1 MKRFLTKP
9 IIWAAGCL
17 VALTF
22 CACGNNEIENVDLK
36 LIQSRQLLKAAEFN
50 FHKII
55 VERSTISAV
64 GFAGHGIVDFKER
77 ILVLPVDVQIA
88 GMIDFSGVTKDNLI
102 STDDGLVFILPD
114 PILHFELNADREM
127 RGYAS
132 KEGILYGGTFS
143 NEEIKQIQNQAID
156 SIMIERTLTLM
167 AEQTRTNAAS
177 IMIPLVALAT
187 GMPEEKIIVQ
197 FNSELNLSAA
207 MLKEDKRTIIFRRK
221 E

>member
-9 IIWAAGCL
+9 IIWVTGCL

-36 LIQSRQLLKAAEFN
+36 LIQSRKLLKTAEFN

-77 ILVLPVDVQIA
+77 ILVLPVDVRIA

-114 PILHFELNADREM
+114 PILHIELNSDRET

-132 KEGILYGGTFS
+132 KEGVLYGGTFS
-143 NEEIKQIQNQAID
+143 NEEIQQIVKQARD
-156 SIMIERTLTLM
+156 SIMIERTLTLI

-207 MLKEDKRTIIFRRK
+207 MLKDENTIIFRRK

>member
-9 IIWAAGCL
+9 IIWVTGCL

-77 ILVLPVDVQIA
+77 ILVLPVDVRIA

-114 PILHFELNADREM
+114 PILHYELNANREK

-132 KEGILYGGTFS
+132 KEGVLYGGTFS
-143 NEEIKQIQNQAID
+143 DEEIKQIQKQALD
-156 SIMIERTLTLM
+156 SIMIERTLTLI

-207 MLKEDKRTIIFRRK
+207 MLKDERTIIFRRK

>member
-77 ILVLPVDVQIA
+77 ILVLPVDVRIA

-114 PILHFELNADREM
+114 PILHYELNANREM
-127 RGYAS
+127 RGHAS
-132 KEGILYGGTFS
+132 KEGVLYGGTFS
-143 NEEIKQIQNQAID
+143 DEEIKQIEKQAID

-207 MLKEDKRTIIFRRK
+207 MLKDERTIIFRRK

>member
-9 IIWAAGCL
+9 IIWVTGCL

-36 LIQSRQLLKAAEFN
+36 LIQSRKLLKTAEFN

-77 ILVLPVDVQIA
+77 ILVLPVDVRIA

-114 PILHFELNADREM
+114 PILHYELNANREK

-132 KEGILYGGTFS
+132 KEGVLYGGTFS
-143 NEEIKQIQNQAID
+143 DEEIQQIEKQAID

-207 MLKEDKRTIIFRRK
+207 MRKGENTIIFRRK

>member
-36 LIQSRQLLKAAEFN
+36 LIQSRQLLKTAEFN

-77 ILVLPVDVQIA
+77 ILVLPVDVRIA

-114 PILHFELNADREM
+114 PILHYELNANREK

-132 KEGILYGGTFS
+132 KEGVLYGGTFS
-143 NEEIKQIQNQAID
+143 NEEIQQIVKQARD
-156 SIMIERTLTLM
+156 SIMIERTLTLI

-207 MLKEDKRTIIFRRK
+207 MLKDENTIIFRRK

>member
-22 CACGNNEIENVDLK
+22 CACGHNEIENVDLK

-114 PILHFELNADREM
+114 PILHIESLNADREM

-132 KEGILYGGTFS
+132 KEGVLYGGTFS
-143 NEEIKQIQNQAID
+143 NEEIQQIEKQAID

-207 MLKEDKRTIIFRRK
+207 MLKDERTIIFRRK

>member
-77 ILVLPVDVQIA
+77 ILVLPVDVRIA

-132 KEGILYGGTFS
+132 KEGVLYGGTFS
-143 NEEIKQIQNQAID
+143 DEEIKQIEKQAID

-207 MLKEDKRTIIFRRK
+207 MLKDERTIIFRRK

>member
-114 PILHFELNADREM
+114 PILHFELNANREK

-132 KEGILYGGTFS
+132 KEGVLYGGTFS
-143 NEEIKQIQNQAID
+143 DEEIQQIEKQAID

-207 MLKEDKRTIIFRRK
+207 MLKDENTIIFRRK

>member
-9 IIWAAGCL
+9 IIWVTGCL

-36 LIQSRQLLKAAEFN
+36 LIQSRKLLKTAEFN

-77 ILVLPVDVQIA
+77 ILVLPVDVRIT

-114 PILHFELNADREM
+114 PILHIELNSDRET

-132 KEGILYGGTFS
+132 KEGVLYGGTFS
-143 NEEIKQIQNQAID
+143 NEEIQQIVKQARD
-156 SIMIERTLTLM
+156 SIMIERTLTLI

-207 MLKEDKRTIIFRRK
+207 MLKDENTIIFRRK

>member
-77 ILVLPVDVQIA
+77 ILVLPVDVRIA

-114 PILHFELNADREM
+114 PILHIELNSDRET

-132 KEGILYGGTFS
+132 KEGVLYGGTFS
-143 NEEIKQIQNQAID
+143 DEEIKQIEKQAID

-207 MLKEDKRTIIFRRK
+207 MLKDERTIIFRRK

>member
-77 ILVLPVDVQIA
+77 ILVLPVDVRIA

-114 PILHFELNADREM
+114 PILHFELNADREK

-132 KEGILYGGTFS
+132 KEGVLYGGTFS
-143 NEEIKQIQNQAID
+143 DEEIQQIEKQAID

-207 MLKEDKRTIIFRRK
+207 MLKDERTIIFRRK

>member
-1 MKRFLTKP
+1 M
-9 IIWAAGCL
+9 
-17 VALTF
+17 ALTF

-114 PILHFELNADREM
+114 PILHFELNADREK

-132 KEGILYGGTFS
+132 KEGVLYGGTFS
-143 NEEIKQIQNQAID
+143 DEEIKQIEKQAID

-207 MLKEDKRTIIFRRK
+207 MLKDERTIIFRRK